1 MGIQLPDGYTL
12 TSVTTYPCQAVFPPG
27 DLLSEGT
34 PCTAYSS
41 FLCFT
46 TLQSLLFWSVA
57 DGWCSALLLSWWLC
71 HQTRPCARA
80 DLLEGLLRNSPVPEP
95 TPYLQSGLSLLRGQI
110 RACAAIPGTWRL
122 VYLCRVNTEQ

>member
-12 TSVTTYPCQAVFPPG
+12 TSVTTYPCQAVFPLW
-27 DLLSEGT
+27 DLLSQGT

-41 FLCFT
+41 FLRFT
-46 TLQSLLFWSVA
+46 TLQSLLSWLVA
-57 DGWCSALLLSWWLC
+57 DRWCSALLLSWWLC

-80 DLLEGLLRNSPVPEP
+80 DLREGPLRNSPAPEP
-95 TPYLQSGLSLLRGQI
+95 APDLQSGLSLLRGQI
-110 RACAAIPGTWRL
+110 RACAVILGTWRL